1 MIRRLFSGIFWMPK
15 RKDIKK
21 LMIIG
26 SGPIVIGQAAEFDFS
41 GSQASRSLREEGYQT
56 VVVNSNPATIQTDS
70 QIADVI
76 YIEPLTVE
84 TLAKIIEIER
94 PDGLLSGFGGQTGLN
109 LSFRLARD
117 GILDRYGIELLGSDR
132 ETIEAAENRDSFR
145 RLMSELD
152 EPIPKSVACH
162 GIEQIREAMLAMS
175 YPVLVRPAYT
185 LGGTGSGVAH
195 DWLEL
200 QEIAMAGI
208 RQSQIGQVLIEESVL
223 GWKEFE
229 YEVMRDGNDNCITIC
244 SMENLN
250 PMGVH
255 TGESVVFAPAQ
266 TLTDKENQ
274 ILRSVS
280 LKIIRALRICG
291 GCNIQFAVDPKRW
304 AYRVIEVNPRV
315 SRSSALASKATGYPI
330 ARVSAKIAVG
340 MNLDEIP
347 NAVTRKTTAA
357 FEPTLDYVV
366 AKIPRWPFDKFPT
379 VDRRITT
386 QMKSTGE
393 VMAIGSTIE
402 EAMLKAIRSLEI
414 NQSGFEPEPVKEY
427 ELIKQ
432 LEEPTDRL
440 LFSIAESLRRGYT
453 VKKISHLSG
462 VDPFFITKIANI
474 VKVERRLQKEPLD
487 SDLLYEAK
495 RLGYADEEIGR
506 ILSKPTEEIRSM
518 RELFGIVPCF
528 NMVDTCAG
536 EFEAVTPYYYS
547 TYMSM
552 SGIRPR
558 GENKKRIL
566 IIGSGPIRIGQGIEF
581 DYCCVHAALALK
593 DAEYEA
599 IMMNNNPE
607 TVSTDFDVSSRL
619 YFEPLVVEDVL
630 NVIERENPGGV
641 ILQFGGQ
648 TSINLAIPL
657 ADLIV
662 NRGLDIEILGT
673 QPVDI
678 HRAEDRK
685 QFSALLGSMDI
696 RQPPFGTGHTFTDVK
711 AVAASIGYP
720 VIVRPSYVLGGR
732 AMEIVYEE
740 HGLEQYMEAA
750 VRVSRKHPVLVDKY
764 IVNATEV
771 DVDALC
777 DGDEV
782 FIGGVMEHI
791 EQAGVHSGDSYCVI
805 PPRTLTHDTIRN
817 IEIITKKIA
826 RSLNTRG
833 LINIQ
838 FAVQNGEIYVL
849 EANPRA
855 SRTIPYVSKT
865 IGIPLARL
873 ATLILIGHSMQKLR
887 QSHILP
893 NLAKRRYVS
902 VKGPVFPFQKLTGVD
917 PILGPEMKS
926 TGEVMAIDRNFGAAY
941 YKAILSDERFS
952 KKGTVY
958 VTVRD
963 DDKPKVLNLVKSFL
977 DLGFKLVATRGTADY
992 LRRQGIEVETVYR
1005 IGEHK
1010 SPNALDLMRQRRI
1023 DLIINT
1029 PSMTHSAKRDGYM
1042 MRRLAVELGIP
1053 FITALTSAEAEVEAI
1068 KFAQRHC
1075 LVTRPLHEYHRRP
1088 G

>member
-1 MIRRLFSGIFWMPK
+1 MPK
-15 RKDIKK
+15 RGDIKK

-26 SGPIVIGQAAEFDFS
+26 SGPIIIGQAAEFDFS
-41 GSQASRSLREEGYQT
+41 GSQASRSLREEGYKT

-70 QIADVI
+70 QIADIV
-76 YIEPLTVE
+76 YIEPLNVE
-84 TLAKIIEIER
+84 TLAKIIEMER
-94 PDGLLSGFGGQTGLN
+94 PEGLLPGFGGQTGLN
-109 LSFRLARD
+109 LSFCLARA
-117 GILDRYGIELLGSDR
+117 GILDRYGVELLGSNR

-145 RLMSELD
+145 NLMAHLE
-152 EPIPKSVACH
+152 EPIPTSVACH
-162 GIEQIREAMLAMS
+162 SIEEIRQAMQAMS

-185 LGGTGSGVAH
+185 LGGTGSGVAY
-195 DWLEL
+195 DWQEL
-200 QEIAMAGI
+200 QEVAGAGI

-255 TGESVVFAPAQ
+255 TGESIVFAPAQ
-266 TLTDKENQ
+266 TLTDRENQ

-280 LKIIRALRICG
+280 LKIIRALNICG

-347 NAVTRKTTAA
+347 NAVTKKTTAA
-357 FEPTLDYVV
+357 FEPALDYVV
-366 AKIPRWPFDKFPT
+366 AKIPRWPFDKFAT

-393 VMAIGSTIE
+393 AMAIGSTIE
-402 EAMLKAIRSLEI
+402 ESMLKAIRSLEI
-414 NQSGFEPEPVKEY
+414 GQFGFEPEVMKEH
-427 ELIKQ
+427 ELIRQ

-440 LFSIAESLRRGYT
+440 LFCIAEALRRGYS
-453 VKKISHLSG
+453 VKKVAQLSS
-462 VDPFFITKIANI
+462 VDPFFIIKIANI
-474 VKVERRLQKEPLD
+474 VSIEKRLRKEPLD
-487 SDLLYEAK
+487 ADLLLKAK
-495 RLGYADEEIGR
+495 QLGYADEEIAR
-506 ILSKPTEEIRSM
+506 LTKQQPEEVRRQRKSLGLIAN
-518 RELFGIVPCF
+518 F

-536 EFEAVTPYYYS
+536 EFEAATPYYYS
-547 TYMSM
+547 TYLAQSRIKSRPKSM
-552 SGIRPR
+552 
-558 GENKKRIL
+558 KRVL

-581 DYCCVHAALALK
+581 DYCCVHAALALR
-593 DAEYEA
+593 DAGYEA

-630 NVIERENPGGV
+630 NVIESENPGGIV
-641 ILQFGGQ
+641 LQFGGQ
-648 TSINLAIPL
+648 TSINLALPL
-657 ADLIV
+657 TELIQK
-662 NRGLDIEILGT
+662 GELDIDILGT
-673 QPVDI
+673 QSADI
-678 HRAEDRK
+678 HQAEDRE
-685 QFSALLGSMDI
+685 QFSFLLKSMNI
-696 RQPPFGTGHTFTDVK
+696 RQPPFGTGHTFNDVK

-740 HGLEQYMEAA
+740 RGLEQYMDAA
-750 VRVSRKHPVLVDKY
+750 VRVSKKHPVLVDKY
-764 IVNATEV
+764 IANATEV
-771 DVDALC
+771 DVDAIC
-777 DGDEV
+777 DGNEV

-805 PPRTLTHDTIRN
+805 PPRTLKDDTVRN
-817 IEIITKKIA
+817 IEMMTKKIA
-826 RSLNTRG
+826 LSLKTRG
-833 LINIQ
+833 FLNIQ

-865 IGIPLARL
+865 IGIPLAKL
-873 ATLILIGHSMQKLR
+873 ATLILIGHTIKDLR
-887 QSHILP
+887 QSRHLP
-893 NLAKRRYVS
+893 KLTKRRFVS
-902 VKGPVFPFQKLTGVD
+902 VKGPVFPFQKLIGVD

-926 TGEVMAIDRNFGAAY
+926 TGEIMAIDRTFGAAY
-941 YKAILSDERFS
+941 FKAIMTDERFS

-958 VTVRD
+958 ITVRD
-963 DDKPKVLNLVKSFL
+963 DDKPRVSGLVKSL
-977 DLGFKLVATRGTADY
+977 IDLGFMVVATRGTADF
-992 LRRQGIEVETVYR
+992 LRREGIVVDTVYR
-1005 IGEHK
+1005 ISEHK
-1010 SPNALDLMRQRRI
+1010 NPNALDLMRQRGI

-1042 MRRLAVELGIP
+1042 MRRLAVEMGIP

-1068 KFAQRHC
+1068 RFAQRHS
-1075 LVTRPLHEYHRRP
+1075 LVTRPLHEYHIRP
-1088 G
+1088 S

>member
-1 MIRRLFSGIFWMPK
+1 MPK
-15 RKDIKK
+15 RKDIEK

-26 SGPIVIGQAAEFDFS
+26 SGPIVIGQAAEFDFA
-41 GSQASRSLREEGYQT
+41 GSQASRSLREEGFRT
-56 VVVNSNPATIQTDS
+56 IVVNSNPATIQTDS
-70 QIADVI
+70 QIADIV
-76 YIEPLTVE
+76 YIEPLNVE
-84 TLAKIIEIER
+84 TLAKIIEMER
-94 PDGLLSGFGGQTGLN
+94 PDGLLPGFGGQTGLN
-109 LSFRLARD
+109 LSFRLAQQ
-117 GILDRYGIELLGSDR
+117 GILEDYDVELLGSNR

-145 RLMSELD
+145 ALMARLE
-152 EPIPKSVACH
+152 EPIPTSVACH
-162 GIEQIREAMLAMS
+162 SIEEIRQAMRTMS

-185 LGGTGSGVAH
+185 LGGTGSGVAY
-195 DWLEL
+195 DWHEL
-200 QEIAMAGI
+200 QEIASAGI
-208 RQSQIGQVLIEESVL
+208 RLSQIGQVLIEESVL

-255 TGESVVFAPAQ
+255 TGESIVFAPAQ
-266 TLTDKENQ
+266 TLTDEENQ

-280 LKIIRALRICG
+280 LKIIRALKICG

-347 NAVTRKTTAA
+347 NAVTKKTTAA
-357 FEPTLDYVV
+357 FEPALDYVV

-393 VMAIGSTIE
+393 AMAIGSTIE
-402 EAMLKAIRSLEI
+402 ESMLKAIRSLEI
-414 NQSGFEPEPVKEY
+414 NQFGFETELFKEH

-440 LFSIAESLRRGYT
+440 LFCIAEALRRGYT
-453 VKKISHLSG
+453 TKKISQLSSI
-462 VDPFFITKIANI
+462 DPFFITKIANI
-474 VKVERRLQKEPLD
+474 VQIEKRLQKEPLH
-487 SDLLYEAK
+487 SDLLCEAK
-495 RLGYADEEIGR
+495 RLGFADEDIGR
-506 ILSKPTEEIRSM
+506 LVQKQAEEIRSL
-518 RELFGIVPCF
+518 RESFGIVPHF

-547 TYMSM
+547 TYMAHA
-552 SGIRPR
+552 GIESRQKS
-558 GENKKRIL
+558 NKRIL
-566 IIGSGPIRIGQGIEF
+566 VIGSGPIRIGQGIEF

-593 DAEYEA
+593 DAGYEA

-619 YFEPLVVEDVL
+619 YFEPLVLEDVL
-630 NVIERENPGGV
+630 NVIERENPGGIV
-641 ILQFGGQ
+641 LQFGGQ
-648 TSINLAIPL
+648 TSINLAMPL
-657 ADLIV
+657 TELIQKG
-662 NRGLDIEILGT
+662 NLDIEILGT
-673 QPVDI
+673 QSADI
-678 HRAEDRK
+678 HRAEDRE
-685 QFSALLGSMDI
+685 QFSSLLGSMNVL
-696 RQPPFGTGHTFTDVK
+696 QPPFGTGHTFNDVK

-740 HGLEQYMEAA
+740 QGLEQYMDAA
-750 VRVSRKHPVLVDKY
+750 VRVSKKHPVLVDKY
-764 IVNATEV
+764 IANAIEV
-771 DVDALC
+771 DVDAIC
-777 DGDEV
+777 DGNEV

-805 PPRTLTHDTIRN
+805 PPRTLREDTVHN
-817 IEIITKKIA
+817 IEMITKKIA
-826 RSLNTRG
+826 LSLKTRG

-838 FAVQNGEIYVL
+838 FAVQNGEVYVL

-865 IGIPLARL
+865 IGIPLAKL
-873 ATLILIGHSMQKLR
+873 ATLILIGHSIKDLR
-887 QSHILP
+887 QSGHLP
-893 NLAKRRYVS
+893 SLGKRRFVS
-902 VKGPVFPFQKLTGVD
+902 VKGPVFPFQKLIGVD

-926 TGEVMAIDRNFGAAY
+926 TGEIMAIDRSFGAAY
-941 YKAILSDERFS
+941 FKAIMSDERFS

-958 VTVRD
+958 ITVRD
-963 DDKPKVLNLVKSFL
+963 DDKPKVLELVKSL
-977 DLGFKLVATRGTADY
+977 IELGFKIVATRGTADF
-992 LRRQGIEVETVYR
+992 LRREGILVDTVYR
-1005 IGEHK
+1005 ISEHK
-1010 SPNALDLMRQRRI
+1010 TPNALDLMRQRQI
-1023 DLIINT
+1023 DLVINT

-1068 KFAQRHC
+1068 KYAQRHS
-1075 LVTRPLHEYHRRP
+1075 LVTRPLHEYHIRP
-1088 G
+1088 S

>member
-1 MIRRLFSGIFWMPK
+1 MPK
-15 RKDIKK
+15 RRDLKK

-26 SGPIVIGQAAEFDFS
+26 SGPIIIGQAAEFDFS
-41 GSQASRSLREEGYQT
+41 GSQASRSLREEGYET
-56 VVVNSNPATIQTDS
+56 VVVNSNPATIQTDP
-70 QIADVI
+70 QIADTV

-84 TLAKIIEIER
+84 TLTKIIEIER
-94 PDGLLSGFGGQTGLN
+94 PDGLLPGFGGQTGLN
-109 LSFRLARD
+109 LSFRLATE
-117 GILDRYGIELLGSDR
+117 GILHRYGVELLGSDR
-132 ETIEAAENRDSFR
+132 DTIEAAENRESFR
-145 RLMSELD
+145 RLMARLK
-152 EPIPKSVACH
+152 EPIPRSVACH
-162 GIEQIREAMLAMS
+162 TVDQIRKAMFTMS

-185 LGGTGSGVAH
+185 LGGTGSGVAGN
-195 DWLEL
+195 WQEL
-200 QEIAMAGI
+200 QEIASAGI

-244 SMENLN
+244 SMENMN

-255 TGESVVFAPAQ
+255 TGESIVFAPAQ

-274 ILRSVS
+274 TLRSVS
-280 LKIIRALRICG
+280 LKIIRALKICG
-291 GCNIQFAVDPKRW
+291 GCNIQFAVDPKHW
-304 AYRVIEVNPRV
+304 TYRVIEVNPRV

-330 ARVSAKIAVG
+330 ARVGAKIAVG

-347 NAVTRKTTAA
+347 NAVTGKTTAA
-357 FEPTLDYVV
+357 FEPALDYVV

-393 VMAIGSTIE
+393 AMAIGSTIE
-402 EAMLKAIRSLEI
+402 EAMLKAVRSLEI
-414 NQSGFEPEPVKEY
+414 NQVGFEPEPVKEF

-440 LFSIAESLRRGYT
+440 LFCIAESLRRGYA
-453 VKKISHLSG
+453 VRKIAQLSG
-462 VDPFFITKIANI
+462 VDPFFVTKVANI
-474 VKVERRLQKEPLD
+474 IEVEGRLKKEPM
-487 SDLLYEAK
+487 SPSLLSEAK
-495 RLGYADEEIGR
+495 RIGYADEDIARLTG
-506 ILSKPTEEIRSM
+506 IPAGDIRATRVSQ
-518 RELFGIVPCF
+518 GIVPQF

-547 TYMSM
+547 TYLADHRVGSRVR
-552 SGIRPR
+552 S
-558 GENKKRIL
+558 KKRIL

-581 DYCCVHAALALK
+581 DYCCVHAALAIK
-593 DAEYEA
+593 DAGYEA

-619 YFEPLVVEDVL
+619 YFEPLTLEDVL
-630 NVIERENPGGV
+630 NVIEREKPGGA

-648 TSINLAIPL
+648 TSINLAMPL
-657 ADLIV
+657 AELITS
-662 NRGLDIEILGT
+662 GDLDIEILGT

-678 HRAEDRK
+678 HRAEDRER
-685 QFSALLGSMDI
+685 FSALLKGLDI
-696 RQPPFGTGHTFTDVK
+696 RQPPFGTGYTFDDVK
-711 AVAASIGYP
+711 AVASSIGYP

-740 HGLEQYMEAA
+740 QGLEQYMEAA

-764 IVNATEV
+764 IANATEV
-771 DVDALC
+771 DVDAIC

-805 PPRTLTHDTIRN
+805 PPRTLTNEKVRN
-817 IEIITKKIA
+817 IESITVQIA

-833 LINIQ
+833 CINIQ
-838 FAVQNGEIYVL
+838 FAIQNGEIYVL

-865 IGIPLARL
+865 IGIPLAKL
-873 ATLILIGHSMQKLR
+873 ATLILIGNTIKEMKKR
-887 QSHILP
+887 GNLP
-893 NLAKRRYVS
+893 KAARRRYVS
-902 VKGPVFPFQKLTGVD
+902 VKGPVFPFMKLSGVD

-926 TGEVMAIDRNFGAAY
+926 TGEVMAIDRTFGAAY
-941 YKAILSDERFS
+941 YKAIMSEEKFS
-952 KKGTVY
+952 RKGTVY
-958 VTVRD
+958 ITVRD
-963 DDKPKVLNLVKSFL
+963 DDKPRIIELVRSL
-977 DLGFKLVATRGTADY
+977 AELGFSFVATRGTADY
-992 LRRQGIEVETVYR
+992 LRQHGIDVQTVYR
-1005 IGEHK
+1005 ISEHK
-1010 SPNALDLMRQRRI
+1010 SPNAVDLMRQRSI
-1023 DLIINT
+1023 DLVINT

-1053 FITALTSAEAEVEAI
+1053 FITALTSAEAEAEAI
-1068 KFAQRHC
+1068 KFAQRHS
-1075 LVTRPLHEYHRRP
+1075 LVTRPLHEYHNRP

>member
-1 MIRRLFSGIFWMPK
+1 MPK

-70 QIADVI
+70 QIADII
-76 YIEPLTVE
+76 YIEPLNIE
-84 TLAKIIEIER
+84 TLAKIIEIEK
-94 PDGLLSGFGGQTGLN
+94 PDGLLPGFGGQTALN
-109 LSFRLARD
+109 LSFRLAQE
-117 GILDRYGIELLGSDR
+117 GILERYGIELLGSDR
-132 ETIEAAENRDSFR
+132 ETIEAAENRESFR
-145 RLMSELD
+145 ILMAELD
-152 EPIPKSVACH
+152 EPIPQSVACH
-162 GIEQIREAMLAMS
+162 SIEQIREAMLALS

-185 LGGTGSGVAH
+185 LGGTGSGVAYN
-195 DWLEL
+195 WQEL
-200 QEIAMAGI
+200 QEIASDGI

-255 TGESVVFAPAQ
+255 TGESIVFAPVQ

-280 LKIIRALRICG
+280 LKIIRALKICG

-304 AYRVIEVNPRV
+304 VYRIIEVNPRV

-347 NAVTRKTTAA
+347 NAVTKKTTAA
-357 FEPTLDYVV
+357 FEPALDYVI

-379 VDRRITT
+379 VDRRIST

-414 NQSGFEPEPVKEY
+414 NQMGLEPEAIKEH

-440 LFSIAESLRRGYT
+440 LFCIAESLRRGYT
-453 VKKISHLSG
+453 VKKISELSK
-462 VDPFFITKIANI
+462 VDPFFITKVANI
-474 VKVERRLQKEPLD
+474 IDVERRLTKHPLD
-487 SDLLYEAK
+487 TGLLSDAK
-495 RLGYADEEIGR
+495 RFGFADDEIGR
-506 ILSKPTEEIRSM
+506 ILSKPAEEIRAL
-518 RELFGIVPCF
+518 RESLGIVPRF

-547 TYMSM
+547 TYMATG
-552 SGIRPR
+552 GISPR
-558 GENKKRIL
+558 DKSKRRIL

-593 DAEYEA
+593 DAGFEA

-619 YFEPLVVEDVL
+619 YFEPLVLEDVL
-630 NVIERENPGGV
+630 NVIERERPGGV

-657 ADLIV
+657 AELIA
-662 NRGLDIEILGT
+662 NGKLDVEILGT
-673 QPVDI
+673 QPIDI
-678 HRAEDRK
+678 HRAEDRE
-685 QFSALLGSMDI
+685 QFSALLGSMGI
-696 RQPPFGTGHTFTDVK
+696 KQPPFGTGYTFDDVK
-711 AVAASIGYP
+711 TVAASIGYP

-740 HGLEQYMEAA
+740 HGLEQYMDAA

-764 IVNATEV
+764 VANATEV
-771 DVDALC
+771 DVDAIC
-777 DGDEV
+777 DGEEV

-805 PPRTLTHDTIRN
+805 PPRTLSDDSVRK
-817 IEIITKKIA
+817 IESITKDIA

-855 SRTIPYVSKT
+855 SRTIPFVSKT
-865 IGIPLARL
+865 IGVPLAKL
-873 ATLILIGHSMQKLR
+873 ATLILIGQRIEDLKRSR
-887 QSHILP
+887 ILP
-893 NLAKRRYVS
+893 NLARRRFVS
-902 VKGPVFPFQKLTGVD
+902 VKGPVFPFKKLTGVD

-926 TGEVMAIDRNFGAAY
+926 TGEVMAIDRTFGAAY

-952 KKGTVY
+952 NKGTVY

-963 DDKPKVLNLVKSFL
+963 DDKPRILDLVRSFV
-977 DLGFKLVATRGTADY
+977 DLGFKFVATRGTADY
-992 LRRQGIEVETVYR
+992 LRQHGIGVQTVYR
-1005 IGEHK
+1005 ISEHK
-1010 SPNALDLMRQRRI
+1010 SPNALDLMRQQNI

-1029 PSMTHSAKRDGYM
+1029 PSMTHSAKRDGYA

-1068 KFAQRHC
+1068 KFAQRHS
-1075 LVTRPLHEYHRRP
+1075 LVTRPLHEYHNRP

>member
-1 MIRRLFSGIFWMPK
+1 MPK
-15 RKDIKK
+15 RQDIKK

-26 SGPIVIGQAAEFDFS
+26 SGPIIIGQAAEFDFS

-70 QIADVI
+70 EIADTV
-76 YIEPLTVE
+76 YIEPLNVE
-84 TLAKIIEIER
+84 TLAKIIELEK
-94 PDGLLSGFGGQTGLN
+94 PGGLLPGFGGQTALN
-109 LSFRLARD
+109 LAFRLAQE
-117 GILDRYGIELLGSDR
+117 GILAKHGVELLGSNR

-145 RLMSELD
+145 TLMAELD
-152 EPIPKSVACH
+152 EPIPRSVACQS
-162 GIEQIREAMLAMS
+162 IEEIRQAMLNMS

-185 LGGTGSGVAH
+185 LGGTGSGVAYC
-195 DWLEL
+195 WQEL
-200 QEIAMAGI
+200 QEIASAGI

-255 TGESVVFAPAQ
+255 TGESIVFAPAQ
-266 TLTDKENQ
+266 TLMDQENQ

-280 LKIIRALRICG
+280 LRIIRALKICG

-304 AYRVIEVNPRV
+304 AYRIIEVNPRV

-340 MNLDEIP
+340 MTLDEIP
-347 NAVTRKTTAA
+347 NAVTKKTTAA
-357 FEPTLDYVV
+357 FEPALDYVV

-393 VMAIGSTIE
+393 AMAIGSTIE
-402 EAMLKAIRSLEI
+402 ESMLKAIRSLEI
-414 NQSGFEPEPVKEY
+414 GQFGFEPESIKEY

-440 LFSIAESLRRGYT
+440 LFCIAEALRRGYT
-453 VKKISHLSG
+453 VHKISQLSSI
-462 VDPFFITKIANI
+462 DPFFINKIASI
-474 VKVERRLQKEPLD
+474 LKIEKRLNKEQLD
-487 SDLLYEAK
+487 FELLQQAK
-495 RLGYADEEIGR
+495 RYGYADEDIARLTMKQPG
-506 ILSKPTEEIRSM
+506 EIRALRTS
-518 RELFGIVPCF
+518 LGILPNF

-547 TYMSM
+547 TYMA
-552 SGIRPR
+552 
-558 GENKKRIL
+558 NVVVQTQKKSKRRVL

-593 DAEYEA
+593 ETGYEA

-607 TVSTDFDVSSRL
+607 TVSTDFDISSRL
-619 YFEPLVVEDVL
+619 YFEPLVLEDVL
-630 NVIERENPGGV
+630 NVIEKEKPGGV
-641 ILQFGGQ
+641 VLQFGGQ
-648 TSINLAIPL
+648 TSVNLAMPL
-657 ADLIV
+657 AELIEK
-662 NRGLDIEILGT
+662 GELDIEILGT
-673 QPVDI
+673 QPEDI
-678 HRAEDRK
+678 HRAEDRER
-685 QFSALLGSMDI
+685 FSTLLRNLRI
-696 RQPPFGTGHTFTDVK
+696 RQPPFGTGHTFNDVK
-711 AVAASIGYP
+711 NVAASIGYP

-740 HGLEQYMEAA
+740 RGLEQYMDAA
-750 VRVSRKHPVLVDKY
+750 VRVSKKHPVLVDKY
-764 IVNATEV
+764 VVNAIEV

-777 DGDEV
+777 DGERV
-782 FIGGVMEHI
+782 LIGGVMEHI

-805 PPRTLTHDTIRN
+805 PPRTLKENTVRS
-817 IEIITKKIA
+817 IERITKNIA
-826 RSLNTRG
+826 RALNTRG

-865 IGIPLARL
+865 IGIPLAKL
-873 ATLILIGHSMQKLR
+873 ATLILIGQSITDLR
-887 QSHILP
+887 QSGQLP
-893 NLAKRRYVS
+893 AMSRCRFVS
-902 VKGPVFPFQKLTGVD
+902 VKGPVFPFLKLTGVD

-926 TGEVMAIDRNFGAAY
+926 TGEVMAIDRSFGAAY

-958 VTVRD
+958 ITVRD
-963 DDKPKVLNLVKSFL
+963 EDKPRVLRLVTSFL
-977 DLGFKLVATRGTADY
+977 NLGFKFVATRGTADY
-992 LRRQGIEVETVYR
+992 LRRQGIEIGTVYR
-1005 IGEHK
+1005 ISEHK

-1053 FITALTSAEAEVEAI
+1053 FITALTSAAAEVEAI
-1068 KFAQRHC
+1068 SFAQQHS
-1075 LVTRPLHEYHRRP
+1075 LATRPLHEYHRAPRH
-1088 G
+1088 GVKS

>member
-1 MIRRLFSGIFWMPK
+1 VSK
-15 RKDIKK
+15 RSDLKK

-26 SGPIVIGQAAEFDFS
+26 SGPIIIGQAAEFDFS
-41 GSQASRSLREEGYQT
+41 GSQASRSLREEGFQT
-56 VVVNSNPATIQTDS
+56 IVVNSNPATIQTDS
-70 QIADVI
+70 QIADIV
-76 YIEPLTVE
+76 YIEPLNIE
-84 TLAKIIEIER
+84 TLAKIIEMER
-94 PDGLLSGFGGQTGLN
+94 PDGLLPGFGGQTALN
-109 LSFRLARD
+109 LSFRLAQD
-117 GILDRYGIELLGSDR
+117 GILDRYGVELLGSNR

-145 RLMSELD
+145 ILMSELR
-152 EPIPKSVACH
+152 EPIPKSVACNSIE
-162 GIEQIREAMLAMS
+162 GIRQAMLGMS

-185 LGGTGSGVAH
+185 LGGTGSGVAYN
-195 DWLEL
+195 WQEL
-200 QEIAMAGI
+200 QEIALTGI

-229 YEVMRDGNDNCITIC
+229 YEVMRDGKDNCITIC

-255 TGESVVFAPAQ
+255 TGESIVFAPAQ

-280 LKIIRALRICG
+280 LKIIRALKICG

-340 MNLDEIP
+340 LNLDEIA

-357 FEPTLDYVV
+357 FEPALDYVV

-379 VDRRITT
+379 VDRRINT

-402 EAMLKAIRSLEI
+402 ESMLKAIRSLEI
-414 NQSGFEPEPVKEY
+414 NQTGFEPESVKEH
-427 ELIKQ
+427 ELIRQ

-440 LFSIAESLRRGYT
+440 LFCIAEALRRGYT
-453 VKKISHLSG
+453 VRKISSLSCI
-462 VDPFFITKIANI
+462 DPFFITKIANI
-474 VKVERRLQKEPLD
+474 IKFERRLEKESLNP
-487 SDLLYEAK
+487 DLLYEAK
-495 RLGYADEEIGR
+495 RLGYADEDISR
-506 ILSKPTEEIRSM
+506 ILKKPLEDIRSM
-518 RELFGIVPCF
+518 RESFGIVPCF

-547 TYMSM
+547 TYMAAN
-552 SGIRPR
+552 GIVAREKSEQR
-558 GENKKRIL
+558 VL

-581 DYCCVHAALALK
+581 DYCCVHAALALR
-593 DAEYEA
+593 DAGYEA

-607 TVSTDFDVSSRL
+607 TVSTDFDVSNRL
-619 YFEPLVVEDVL
+619 YFEPLVLEDVL
-630 NVIERENPGGV
+630 NVIKRENPRGI

-648 TSINLAIPL
+648 TSINLAMPL
-657 ADLIV
+657 AELIQSG
-662 NRGLDIEILGT
+662 RLDTKILGT
-673 QPVDI
+673 QPADI
-678 HRAEDRK
+678 HRAEDRE
-685 QFSALLGSMDI
+685 QFSALLRSMDI
-696 RQPPFGTGHTFTDVK
+696 RQPPFGTGYTFSDVK

-740 HGLEQYMEAA
+740 RGLEQYMDAA
-750 VRVSRKHPVLVDKY
+750 VRVSKKHPVLVDKY
-764 IVNATEV
+764 IANATEV
-771 DVDALC
+771 DVDAIC
-777 DGDEV
+777 DGTEV

-805 PPRTLTHDTIRN
+805 PPRTLNKDKVRN
-817 IEIITKKIA
+817 IETITKKIA
-826 RSLNTRG
+826 LSLNTKG
-833 LINIQ
+833 LINMQ

-855 SRTIPYVSKT
+855 SRTVPYVSKT
-865 IGIPLARL
+865 IGVPLAKL
-873 ATLILIGHSMQKLR
+873 ATLILIDHSIEELR
-887 QSHILP
+887 QSGILP
-893 NLAKRRYVS
+893 QLPAREYVS

-926 TGEVMAIDRNFGAAY
+926 TGEVMAIDRSFDAAY
-941 YKAILSDERFS
+941 YKAILSDQKFS
-952 KKGTVY
+952 KSGTVY
-958 VTVRD
+958 ITVRD
-963 DDKPKVLNLVKSFL
+963 DDKGKMVNIAREFI
-977 DLGFKLVATRGTADY
+977 DFGFRIVATRGTAEF
-992 LRRQGIEVETVYR
+992 LRNHGIEVKTVYR
-1005 IGEHK
+1005 ISEHK
-1010 SPNALDLMRQRRI
+1010 SPNALDLMRQRKI
-1023 DLIINT
+1023 DMIINT
-1029 PSMTHSAKRDGYM
+1029 PSMTHSAKRDGYL

-1068 KFAQRHC
+1068 SYARASR
-1075 LVTRPLHEYHRRP
+1075 LETRPLHSYYTT
-1088 G
+1088 

>member
-1 MIRRLFSGIFWMPK
+1 MPK
-15 RKDIKK
+15 RRDIKK
-21 LMIIG
+21 TMIIG
-26 SGPIVIGQAAEFDFS
+26 SGPIIIGQAAEFDFS
-41 GSQASRSLREEGYQT
+41 GSQASRSLREEGYKT
-56 VVVNSNPATIQTDS
+56 VVVNSNPATIQTDP
-70 QIADVI
+70 QIADIV
-76 YIEPLTVE
+76 YIEPLNVE
-84 TLAKIIEIER
+84 TITKIIEIEK
-94 PDGLLSGFGGQTGLN
+94 PDGLLPGFGGQTALN
-109 LSFRLARD
+109 LSFRLAEE
-117 GILDRYGIELLGSDR
+117 GILDRYGVELLGSNR
-132 ETIEAAENRDSFR
+132 ETIEAAENREMFR
-145 RLMSELD
+145 SLMARLRV
-152 EPIPKSVACH
+152 PIPRSVACH
-162 GIEQIREAMLAMS
+162 TIGQIREAMLTMS

-185 LGGTGSGVAH
+185 LGGTGSGVAYN
-195 DWLEL
+195 WQEL
-200 QEIAMAGI
+200 QEIAAAGI

-255 TGESVVFAPAQ
+255 TGESIVFAPAQ
-266 TLTDKENQ
+266 TLTDKEHQ
-274 ILRSVS
+274 TLRSVS
-280 LKIIRALRICG
+280 LKIIRALQICG

-304 AYRVIEVNPRV
+304 SYRVIEVNPRV

-347 NAVTRKTTAA
+347 NTVTGKTTAA
-357 FEPTLDYVV
+357 FEPALDYVV

-379 VDRRITT
+379 VERRITT

-402 EAMLKAIRSLEI
+402 EAMLKAVRSLEI
-414 NQSGFEPEPVKEY
+414 SQMGFEPEPVKEY
-427 ELIKQ
+427 ELIRQ

-440 LFSIAESLRRGYT
+440 LFCIAESLRRGYS
-453 VKKISHLSG
+453 VRKIAQLSG

-474 VKVERRLQKEPLD
+474 IKIEGRLRKEPLAAP
-487 SDLLYEAK
+487 LLSEAK
-495 RLGYADEEIGR
+495 RSGYADEDIARLVGR
-506 ILSKPTEEIRSM
+506 PVEEIRST
-518 RELFGIVPCF
+518 RVSCGIVPKF

-547 TYMSM
+547 TYMANNDVRSR
-552 SGIRPR
+552 IRS
-558 GENKKRIL
+558 NKRIL

-581 DYCCVHAALALK
+581 DYCCVHAALAIK
-593 DAEYEA
+593 DAGYEA

-619 YFEPLVVEDVL
+619 YFEPLTLEDVL
-630 NVIERENPGGV
+630 NVIEREKPGGA

-648 TSINLAIPL
+648 TSINLAMPL
-657 ADLIV
+657 ADLINCSV
-662 NRGLDIEILGT
+662 LDIEILGT
-673 QPVDI
+673 QPADI
-678 HRAEDRK
+678 HRAEDRE
-685 QFSALLGSMDI
+685 QFSALLKGLGI
-696 RQPPFGTGHTFTDVK
+696 RQPPFGTGYTFSDVK

-740 HGLEQYMEAA
+740 RGLEQYMEAA

-764 IVNATEV
+764 IANATEV
-771 DVDALC
+771 DVDAIC
-777 DGDEV
+777 DGEEV
-782 FIGGVMEHI
+782 YIGGVMEHI

-805 PPRTLTHDTIRN
+805 PPRTLTGDRVGKIESITI
-817 IEIITKKIA
+817 EIA

-833 LINIQ
+833 CINIQ

-865 IGIPLARL
+865 IGIPLAKL
-873 ATLILIGHSMQKLR
+873 ATLILIGNTIKDLKKQGN
-887 QSHILP
+887 LP
-893 NLAKRRYVS
+893 KPARRRYVS

-926 TGEVMAIDRNFGAAY
+926 TGEVMAIDRSFGAAY

-952 KKGTVY
+952 RKGTVY
-958 VTVRD
+958 ITVRD
-963 DDKPKVLNLVKSFL
+963 EDKPKILNLVGSL
-977 DLGFKLVATRGTADY
+977 VDSGFKLVATRGTSDY
-992 LRRQGIEVETVYR
+992 LRRQGVDVQTVYR
-1005 IGEHK
+1005 ISEHK
-1010 SPNALDLMRQRRI
+1010 SPNALDLMRQRQI

-1029 PSMTHSAKRDGYM
+1029 PSMTHSAKRDGYV

-1068 KFAQRHC
+1068 NFARRHS
-1075 LVTRPLHEYHRRP
+1075 LVTRPLHEYHNRP

>member
-1 MIRRLFSGIFWMPK
+1 MPK
-15 RKDIKK
+15 RRDIKK
-21 LMIIG
+21 VMIIG
-26 SGPIVIGQAAEFDFS
+26 SGPIIIGQAAEFDFS
-41 GSQASRSLREEGYQT
+41 GSQASRSLREEGYKT
-56 VVVNSNPATIQTDS
+56 IVVNSNPATIQTDP
-70 QIADVI
+70 QIADIV
-76 YIEPLTVE
+76 YIEPLNVE
-84 TLAKIIEIER
+84 TLAKIIEMEE
-94 PDGLLSGFGGQTGLN
+94 PDGLLPGFGGQTALN
-109 LSFRLARD
+109 LSFRLARE
-117 GILDRYGIELLGSDR
+117 GILDKLEVELLGSNR
-132 ETIEAAENRDSFR
+132 ETIEAAENRESFR
-145 RLMSELD
+145 GLMAQLG

-162 GIEQIREAMLAMS
+162 TIDEIRQATRTMS

-185 LGGTGSGVAH
+185 LGGTGSGVAY
-195 DWLEL
+195 DWREL
-200 QEIAMAGI
+200 QEIASSGI
-208 RQSQIGQVLIEESVL
+208 RLSQIGQVLIEESVL

-255 TGESVVFAPAQ
+255 TGESIVFAPAQ
-266 TLTDKENQ
+266 TLTDPENQ

-280 LKIIRALRICG
+280 LKIIRALKICG

-347 NAVTRKTTAA
+347 NAVTKKTTAA
-357 FEPTLDYVV
+357 FEPALDYVV

-393 VMAIGSTIE
+393 AMAIGSTIE
-402 EAMLKAIRSLEI
+402 ESMLKAIRSLEI
-414 NQSGFEPEPVKEY
+414 NQFGFEPEPVKEH
-427 ELIKQ
+427 ELIRQ

-440 LFSIAESLRRGYT
+440 LFCIAEALRRGYT
-453 VKKISHLSG
+453 VKKISQLSSI
-462 VDPFFITKIANI
+462 DPFFITKIA
-474 VKVERRLQKEPLD
+474 KVIGVEKRIHKEKLNA
-487 SDLLYEAK
+487 DLLYEAK
-495 RLGYADEEIGR
+495 RIGFADEEIAR
-506 ILSKPTEEIRSM
+506 LVNKPVEEIRSY
-518 RELFGIVPCF
+518 RESCGIVPHF

-536 EFEAVTPYYYS
+536 EFEAITPYYYS
-547 TYMSM
+547 TYMAHTGIESRTK
-552 SGIRPR
+552 SG
-558 GENKKRIL
+558 KRIL

-593 DAEYEA
+593 DTGFEA

-619 YFEPLVVEDVL
+619 YFEPLVLEDVL
-630 NVIERENPGGV
+630 NVIEKERPGGI

-648 TSINLAIPL
+648 TSINLAMPL
-657 ADLIV
+657 AELV
-662 NRGLDIEILGT
+662 QKGELDIEILGT
-673 QPVDI
+673 QPADI
-678 HRAEDRK
+678 HHAEDRER
-685 QFSALLGSMDI
+685 FSSLLKGLDI
-696 RQPPFGTGHTFTDVK
+696 RQPPFGTGYTFGDVK

-740 HGLEQYMEAA
+740 QGLEQYMDAA
-750 VRVSRKHPVLVDKY
+750 VRVSRRHPVLVDKY
-764 IVNATEV
+764 IANAVEV
-771 DVDALC
+771 DVDAMC

-805 PPRTLTHDTIRN
+805 PPRTLKNEAVHN
-817 IEIITKKIA
+817 IEMITEKIA
-826 RSLNTRG
+826 LALNTRG

-838 FAVQNGEIYVL
+838 FAIQNGEIYVL

-865 IGIPLARL
+865 IGVPLAKL
-873 ATLILIGHSMQKLR
+873 ATLILIGHSIEDLR
-887 QSHILP
+887 RSGQLP
-893 NLAKRRYVS
+893 NLGRRRFVS
-902 VKGPVFPFQKLTGVD
+902 VKGPVFPFQKLVGVD

-926 TGEVMAIDRNFGAAY
+926 TGEVMAIDRTFGAAY
-941 YKAILSDERFS
+941 FKAIMSDERFS
-952 KKGTVY
+952 RKGTVY
-958 VTVRD
+958 ITVRD
-963 DDKPKVLNLVKSFL
+963 DDKPKVLDLVKSL
-977 DLGFKLVATRGTADY
+977 IELGFKVVATRGTADF
-992 LRRQGIEVETVYR
+992 LRREGVVVDTVYR
-1005 IGEHK
+1005 ISEHK

-1029 PSMTHSAKRDGYM
+1029 PSMTHSAKRDGYV

-1068 KFAQRHC
+1068 KFAQRHS
-1075 LVTRPLHEYHRRP
+1075 LVTRPLHEYHIRP
-1088 G
+1088 S

>member
-1 MIRRLFSGIFWMPK
+1 MPK
-15 RKDIKK
+15 RTDIKK

-26 SGPIVIGQAAEFDFS
+26 SGPIIIGQAAEFDFS

-70 QIADVI
+70 QIADIV
-76 YIEPLTVE
+76 YIEPLNVE
-84 TLAKIIEIER
+84 TLAKIIQIER
-94 PDGLLSGFGGQTGLN
+94 PGGLLPGFGGQTGLN
-109 LSFRLARD
+109 LSFRLAQE
-117 GILDRYGIELLGSDR
+117 GILDKYGVELLGSNR

-145 RLMSELD
+145 SLMAQLD
-152 EPIPKSVACH
+152 EPIPRSVACH
-162 GIEQIREAMLAMS
+162 SIEKIRQAMLAMS

-185 LGGTGSGVAH
+185 LGGTGSGVAY
-195 DWLEL
+195 DWREL
-200 QEIAMAGI
+200 QDIAAAGI

-255 TGESVVFAPAQ
+255 TGESIVFAPAQ
-266 TLTDKENQ
+266 TLTDQENQ

-280 LKIIRALRICG
+280 LKIIRALKLCG

-347 NAVTRKTTAA
+347 NAVTKKTTAA
-357 FEPTLDYVV
+357 FEPALDYVV
-366 AKIPRWPFDKFPT
+366 AKIPRWPFDKFST

-393 VMAIGSTIE
+393 AMAIGSTIE
-402 EAMLKAIRSLEI
+402 ESMLKAIRSLEI
-414 NQSGFEPEPVKEY
+414 NQFGFEPESIREY

-440 LFSIAESLRRGYT
+440 LFCIAEAIRRGYSI
-453 VKKISHLSG
+453 KKISQLSSI
-462 VDPFFITKIANI
+462 DPFFVNKIANVVRI
-474 VKVERRLQKEPLD
+474 EKRLRKEKLN
-487 SDLLYEAK
+487 SELLYEAK
-495 RLGYADEEIGR
+495 RIGYADEEIGR
-506 ILSKPTEEIRSM
+506 LLRKLPEEIRSM
-518 RELFGIVPCF
+518 RESNCIVPHF

-547 TYMSM
+547 TYMAQTGMGSRHK
-552 SGIRPR
+552 SR
-558 GENKKRIL
+558 KRIL

-593 DAEYEA
+593 EAGYEA

-619 YFEPLVVEDVL
+619 YFEPLVLEDVL
-630 NVIERENPGGV
+630 NVIEKEKPGGV

-648 TSINLAIPL
+648 TSINLAMPL
-657 ADLIV
+657 AELIQ
-662 NRGLDIEILGT
+662 RGELDTEILGT
-673 QPVDI
+673 QPADI
-678 HRAEDRK
+678 HHAEDRER
-685 QFSALLGSMDI
+685 FSSLLRGLDI
-696 RQPPFGTGHTFTDVK
+696 RQPPFGTGHTFSDVK
-711 AVAASIGYP
+711 TVAASIGYP

-740 HGLEQYMEAA
+740 QGLEQYMDAA
-750 VRVSRKHPVLVDKY
+750 VRISKKHPVLVDKY
-764 IVNATEV
+764 IANAIEV
-771 DVDALC
+771 DVDAMS

-805 PPRTLTHDTIRN
+805 PPKTLKEDAVRE
-817 IEIITKKIA
+817 IEMITKKIA
-826 RSLNTRG
+826 HLLNTRG

-838 FAVQNGEIYVL
+838 FAVQNGAIYVL

-865 IGIPLARL
+865 IGIPLAKL
-873 ATLILIGHSMQKLR
+873 ATLILIGRSIKDLR
-887 QSHILP
+887 QSGHLP
-893 NLAKRRYVS
+893 ALSKRRFVS

-926 TGEVMAIDRNFGAAY
+926 TGEVMAIDRSFGAAY
-941 YKAILSDERFS
+941 YKAIMSDQKFS
-952 KKGTVY
+952 KSGTVY

-963 DDKPKVLNLVKSFL
+963 DDKQKIVKIVQEFVHF
-977 DLGFKLVATRGTADY
+977 GFRIVATRGTAEF
-992 LRRQGIEVETVYR
+992 LRNHSIQVETVYR
-1005 IGEHK
+1005 ISEHK
-1010 SPNALDLMRQRRI
+1010 SPNALDLMRQKKI
-1023 DLIINT
+1023 DMIINT

-1053 FITALTSAEAEVEAI
+1053 FITALTSAEAEIEAI
-1068 KFAQRHC
+1068 RYARASQ
-1075 LVTRPLHEYHRRP
+1075 LATRPLHAYYTV
-1088 G
+1088 